1 MEKNVLDLE
10 HEKLLQKQKSISKVV
25 NRYLKM
31 KIKRNLRKLTG
42 INLR

>member
-10 HEKLLQKQKSISKVV
+10 HEKLLQKQKLVSKVV
-25 NRYLKM
+25 NRYLRM

-42 INLR
+42 INLK

>member
-42 INLR
+42 INLK

>member
-10 HEKLLQKQKSISKVV
+10 YEKLLQKEKSVSKVV

-31 KIKRNLRKLTG
+31 KIKKNIRKLTG
-42 INLR
+42 INLK

>member
-31 KIKRNLRKLTG
+31 RIKRNLRKLTG